1 MTEAL
6 GALENILLT
15 VARFGSLVLELSGV
29 LIILCTA
36 VRCAVSAFQHKKHIS
51 TMLSAGVE
59 TALEFMLAGEILRT
73 VVSQDLKSLLLVGL
87 TALLRAA
94 MTVLILWKTRRTG
107 RETPLAEEKIEKK
120 LELLSS
126 AAAEQ

>member
-1 MTEAL
+1 MTSFLETLEKILLIVARL
-6 GALENILLT
+6 GSLALEL
-15 VARFGSLVLELSGV
+15 AGV
-29 LIILCTA
+29 LIILATA
-36 VRCAVSAFQHKKHIS
+36 IRCAVSAFQHKKHIS

-59 TALEFMLAGEILRT
+59 MALEFMLAGEILRT

-94 MTVLILWKTRRTG
+94 MTVLILWKSYRTG
-107 RETPLAEEKIEKK
+107 KKSPVTEEKIEKK

>member
-1 MTEAL
+1 MLEI
-6 GALENILLT
+6 LENILLN
-15 VARFGSLVLELSGV
+15 VARLGSLALELAGV

-36 VRCAVSAFQHKKHIS
+36 VRCAVGVLRRQERISA
-51 TMLSAGVE
+51 MLSAGVE
-59 TALEFMLAGEILRT
+59 IALEFMLAGEILRT
-73 VVSQDLKSLLLVGL
+73 VFSQDLKSLLLVGL

-94 MTVLILWKTRRTG
+94 MTVLIHWKSRRTAKAVS
-107 RETPLAEEKIEKK
+107 RVEEKAEKK